1 MRRQDRDLQP
11 WSSQPDFRCSLNGLS
26 NIGDGDGSGF
36 REVVAVCVCGMEE
49 EKGQRLF
56 ISMASPQWKGAPAV
70 ADRRRGVGDG
80 HDDRRVLLRSTSTSL
95 YCDSTVQ
102 FTNRLY
108 R

>member
-1 MRRQDRDLQP
+1 MGVFEK
-11 WSSQPDFRCSLNGLS
+11 WSLYVFV
-26 NIGDGDGSGF
+26 
-36 REVVAVCVCGMEE
+36 E
-49 EKGQRLF
+49 
-56 ISMASPQWKGAPAV
+56 W
-70 ADRRRGVGDG
+70 RRRKVSGSLSQWRLHNGRERPLSQIADVVLENG